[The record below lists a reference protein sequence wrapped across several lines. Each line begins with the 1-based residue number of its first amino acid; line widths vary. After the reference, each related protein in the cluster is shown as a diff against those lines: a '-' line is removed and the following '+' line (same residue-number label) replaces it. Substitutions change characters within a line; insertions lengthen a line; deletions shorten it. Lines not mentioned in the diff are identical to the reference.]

1 MYVPIPGC
9 PFTCTIIQP
18 FLYDHLERNKGYV
31 DLYRNVKVTFVPLV
45 FLQIETDI
53 IGSMLFSIW
62 RSLVILIRGHCES
75 Y

>member
-31 DLYRNVKVTFVPLV
+31 DLHRNVKVTFVPLV

-53 IGSMLFSIW
+53 IGSINVVLHLEVTSD
-62 RSLVILIRGHCES
+62 S
-75 Y
+75 YQRTL